1 MTSWLPSLFQ
11 VETVLIAKFCGS
23 RSRSDSTAA
32 SSILPTGMMST
43 WMSPD
48 NPINQNPIL
57 VYIYQEIRVRVF
69 PCASGAQKGRTNMF
83 PWCPFRRW
91 DDSGSGSTRVSQS
104 QHFIRLFFFNFWD
117 LFFGS
122 LSIVCPKVSISSGVA
137 HWKTDLV
144 RNWLIARDRV

>member
-57 VYIYQEIRVRVF
+57 VYNTRKSVSVSSLVH
-69 PCASGAQKGRTNMF
+69 PGHKKGGQT
-83 PWCPFRRW
+83 C
-91 DDSGSGSTRVSQS
+91 
-104 QHFIRLFFFNFWD
+104 
-117 LFFGS
+117 S
-122 LSIVCPKVSISSGVA
+122 LDALLDVEMILDPTPHVCPKVSISSVFSSLIFGIHFLDLLVSCVPKSA
-137 HWKTDLV
+137 FHQVWLTGRQIWCATD
-144 RNWLIARDRV
+144 

>member
-57 VYIYQEIRVRVF
+57 VSIYQEIRVCVF
-69 PCASGAQKGRTNMF
+69 PCASGDKKGGQT
-83 PWCPFRRW
+83 C
-91 DDSGSGSTRVSQS
+91 
-104 QHFIRLFFFNFWD
+104 
-117 LFFGS
+117 S
-122 LSIVCPKVSISSGVA
+122 LDALLDVEMILDPTPHVCPKVSISSGCSSSIFGTYFLDLLVSCVPKSA
-137 HWKTDLV
+137 FHQVWLTGRQIWCATD
-144 RNWLIARDRV
+144 